1 MQETH
6 ELWPTDADILP
17 ATQLEQDESLKAAYL
32 PIAQS
37 VQAPPT
43 SSCPAGHV
51 QALAPIGD
59 VRPVGQFV
67 QAVDPTEAEYLPD
80 GQGV

>member
-1 MQETH
+1 MQSEQ
-6 ELWPTDADILP
+6 ELKPTVADILP
-17 ATQLEQDESLKAAYL
+17 ATQLEQDESPKAAYL

-43 SSCPAGHV
+43 TSCPAGHV

-67 QAVDPTEAEYLPD
+67 QAVDPAEPEYLPD